1 MAQPATPAR
10 RTLYN
15 DPTFSDIEIRQI
27 YKGQVKEYDAHKA
40 VLCAHSGWF
49 MAALTGRFKEAS
61 SDTIEVHED
70 DPDTFQTMMEFFYE
84 MELKKSPPGRNTDS
98 VFKSDVIPL
107 IALHILADKYDAKSL
122 QKAAMVAFETRS
134 EESGS
139 KPSLETTKMLIHA
152 YYSVCPGVMGDMG
165 QAIVK
170 YIFGSYSYSLK
181 AGNYNTLAVQ
191 YGNFGADLFLVGR
204 ATSKLVCISQS

>member
-10 RTLYN
+10 RALYN
-15 DPTFSDIEIRQI
+15 DPTFSDIKIRQI
-27 YKGQVKEYDAHKA
+27 YKGQVKEYEAHKA

-61 SDTIEVHED
+61 ADTIEVYED
-70 DPDTFQTMMEFFYE
+70 DPETFQTMVEFFYE
-84 MELKKSPPGRNTDS
+84 MELKKSPPGRNTNS
-98 VFKSDVIPL
+98 LFQSDVIPL
-107 IALHILADKYDAKSL
+107 IALHILADKYDAKIL

-134 EESGS
+134 EVSGS
-139 KPSLETTKMLIHA
+139 GPQLETTKMLIRA
-152 YYSVCPGVMGDMG
+152 YYSVCPRVMGDIG

-170 YIFGSYSYSLK
+170 YIFRSYSDSLRN
-181 AGNYNTLAVQ
+181 GNYNKLAVQ

-204 ATSKLVCISQS
+204 ANSKLILN